1 MGAEALRL
9 PGEQRGAL
17 RRARGEPCHERHG
30 TVRVPP
36 LQAPRRPRRSPRLL
50 RRRAFVMEN
59 GAKGCEVTISGKMG
73 QQRAKVM
80 KFKDGYL
87 ISTGQPKDLFVEEC
101 SRNVLL
107 RQGVMGIKVKILKP
121 HDPEG
126 KQGPKMPMPD
136 YVVVHSRRRTP

>member
-1 MGAEALRL
+1 
-9 PGEQRGAL
+9 
-17 RRARGEPCHERHG
+17 
-30 TVRVPP
+30 
-36 LQAPRRPRRSPRLL
+36 
-50 RRRAFVMEN
+50 MEN

-126 KQGPKMPMPD
+126 KQGPKTPMPD
-136 YVVVHSRRRTP
+136 YVVATIPVIKPEVGGQSQAMAMP